1 MRFFKNIK
9 NTITKNENKATWNVF
24 KDTDAINKM
33 SKYSC
38 MNIENKCNS
47 GFVPYSESDF
57 TIYNNPITKLPYTS
71 DEKDDI
77 RTRYSEKCKLSSHD
91 AKRS

>member
-1 MRFFKNIK
+1 
-9 NTITKNENKATWNVF
+9 
-24 KDTDAINKM
+24 
-33 SKYSC
+33 

-57 TIYNNPITKLPYTS
+57 TLNNNPTTKLPYY

-77 RTRYSEKCKLSSHD
+77 RTRYSEKCKLTSL
-91 AKRS
+91 